1 MTKRIRNLDDD
12 QSVRTFTRRR
22 VTAGRDE
29 AGAVLILAMVFL
41 VSAGMVIMSLV
52 GWSGNDLLNTS
63 HFNTIRSVNYGA
75 GGATEIAIWGARYT
89 YPSTVGSAV
98 PCLGTD
104 PSVEI
109 DGQYFEDFCETTV
122 YPLTTTTRVVQVTA
136 CPLPSSTGLSS
147 PCTNWSLQAVVTFD
161 DYNDLNVDQCSS
173 SMEGSCGTGMTL
185 DSWDVK

>member
-1 MTKRIRNLDDD
+1 
-12 QSVRTFTRRR
+12 
-22 VTAGRDE
+22 
-29 AGAVLILAMVFL
+29 MVFL

-75 GGATEIAIWGARYT
+75 GGATEIAIWGARYN
-89 YPSTVGSAV
+89 YPAAVGSSAA
-98 PCLGTD
+98 CSGTS
-104 PSVEI
+104 PSVSI
-109 DGQYFEDFCETTV
+109 DGQYFEVFCETALNPGTAA
-122 YPLTTTTRVVQVTA
+122 TRVVTLTA
-136 CPLPSSTGLSS
+136 CPLTTAFEQTNGLSS

-161 DYNDLNVDQCSS
+161 DYNDQNVDQCSS